1 VSDEP
6 TNDIP
11 DAGQLER
18 LREIAEALRDAI
30 GRLDDVHF
38 DILREASAK
47 TSTRRSAKCVARS
60 RRPCISSTSE
70 GRGSI

>member
-1 VSDEP
+1 MSDEP

-11 DAGQLER
+11 DAGHLER
-18 LREIAEALRDAI
+18 LREIVEALRDAI

-47 TSTRRSAKCVARS
+47 RAGRPDIDKTLSQARRALEKAVHLLD
-60 RRPCISSTSE
+60 E
-70 GRGSI
+70 

>member
-1 VSDEP
+1 
-6 TNDIP
+6 
-11 DAGQLER
+11 

-47 TSTRRSAKCVARS
+47 RAGRPDIDKTLSQARRALEKAVHLLD
-60 RRPCISSTSE
+60 E
-70 GRGSI
+70 